1 MRKLTFAI
9 VILCTNSLFAQNVAQ
24 DTAQKDTVEQAA
36 LINDPLA
43 VYGEVSTISLNTIG
57 IVLDARYKLS
67 DHQDISSWSL
77 FNRDPRINIAGTYF
91 ISDLM
96 YNFSNQD
103 YSMIFSI
110 GVRAM
115 RIYQPIQANGDGIVL
130 KVRFRIK

>member
-9 VILCTNSLFAQNVAQ
+9 VLLCTNSLFAQNVAQ

-36 LINDPLA
+36 LINDPLT

>member
-1 MRKLTFAI
+1 
-9 VILCTNSLFAQNVAQ
+9 
-24 DTAQKDTVEQAA
+24 
-36 LINDPLA
+36 
-43 VYGEVSTISLNTIG
+43 
-57 IVLDARYKLS
+57 
-67 DHQDISSWSL
+67 
-77 FNRDPRINIAGTYF
+77 
-91 ISDLM
+91 M